1 MKLER
6 KEYQKRLYNQVDE
19 DLERKEVETAQ
30 LDYSDQK
37 ARSEAA
43 QELPPAWEPE
53 PSSWTVG
60 YEPVGATS
68 IGVEQERRTHSRR
81 GGLRVKSTKLSDH
94 NEGRHPSDGTQSE
107 RLARIDKKRITQAF
121 CTRLD
126 INGLLQQE
134 AVRAM
139 LLLDLQRFGAHKQ
152 IERVALAVICVVVDY
167 HRRYKLRNPDAERLG
182 SVPMFKKL
190 AHETGLADHHV
201 QLSRKVKEE
210 LKKAG
215 FFEPGAPGLS
225 VWEENRNPPGTLG
238 EKVARP
244 LFLRHQEVEAVE
256 TDEPS
261 SRFLSE
267 KFSQILSR

>member
-6 KEYQKRLYNQVDE
+6 KEFQKRLYNQVDE
-19 DLERKEVETAQ
+19 DLENEEVETAQ
-30 LDYSDQK
+30 LDYSGQITG
-37 ARSEAA
+37 SEPSL
-43 QELPPAWEPE
+43 ELPPAWEPE
-53 PSSWTVG
+53 PSSWTAG

-81 GGLRVKSTKLSDH
+81 RGLRVKSTKLSDH

-121 CTRLD
+121 CTRLNVD
-126 INGLLQQE
+126 GLLQQE

-139 LLLDLQRFGAHKQ
+139 LSLDLQKFGDHKQ

-190 AHETGLADHHV
+190 AHETGLADHHI
-201 QLSRKVKEE
+201 QLSQKVKDE
-210 LKKAG
+210 LKNAG
-215 FFEPGAPGLS
+215 FFEPGAPGLGI
-225 VWEENRNPPGTLG
+225 WEENRHLPGTLS
-238 EKVARP
+238 ENIDEP
-244 LFLRHQEVEAVE
+244 LFLRRQEIEEEKSA
-256 TDEPS
+256 DLS
-261 SRFLSE
+261 NGFLSE
-267 KFSQILSR
+267 KFSQMWSK